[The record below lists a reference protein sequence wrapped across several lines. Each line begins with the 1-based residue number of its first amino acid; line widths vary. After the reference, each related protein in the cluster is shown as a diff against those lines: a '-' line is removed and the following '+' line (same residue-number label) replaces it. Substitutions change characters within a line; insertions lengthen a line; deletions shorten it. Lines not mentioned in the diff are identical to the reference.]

1 MTGDDPASLPPGALH
16 ADATVRAMR
25 SSASARS
32 LACLV
37 FGAFGAFGVACS
49 SSEEPLE
56 SGVITQCAPFDAG
69 PPGPLADGGSSG
81 EGGTPVF
88 RAQVDT
94 IVTFSCAIASC
105 HGRSPGQGH
114 LFLPKRQAGDAGA
127 GMNGDWY
134 DQVVGVA
141 SQTNPSMLLVKP
153 GDPAGSWLVHKIGG
167 DQCYFKDACAMGD
180 CGDRMP
186 QANLALDPVDLA
198 TIVAWVREGAPR

>member
-1 MTGDDPASLPPGALH
+1 
-16 ADATVRAMR
+16 MR
-25 SSASARS
+25 SSVVAPALSLS
-32 LACLV
+32 LGCLACLA

-49 SSEEPLE
+49 SSSAEPLE
-56 SGVITQCAPFDAG
+56 SGVLPSCAPFDAG
-69 PPGPLADGGSSG
+69 PADDGGLTG
-81 EGGTPVF
+81 EGGAPVL

-94 IVTFSCAIASC
+94 IVNFSCAISSC

-114 LFLPKRQAGDAGA
+114 LFLPKRQAADAGA

-141 SQTNPSMLLVKP
+141 SQTNPSMQLVKP
-153 GDPAGSWLVHKIGG
+153 GDPAASWLVHKVGG
-167 DQCYFKDACAMGD
+167 DQCYFKDACAMGN

-186 QANLALDPVDLA
+186 QANLALDPADVA